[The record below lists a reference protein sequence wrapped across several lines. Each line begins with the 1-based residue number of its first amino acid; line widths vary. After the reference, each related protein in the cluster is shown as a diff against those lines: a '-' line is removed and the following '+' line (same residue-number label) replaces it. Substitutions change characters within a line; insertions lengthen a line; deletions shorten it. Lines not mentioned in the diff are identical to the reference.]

1 MPERSF
7 RHWSPRYVWDRVQL
21 FRHERAHPDD
31 PWLTGEAVRFLDNW
45 LRPGDAGVEWGT
57 GRSTAWFAR
66 RVGRLLSIEHD
77 ERWYSRVSAQL
88 TARRIATVDLRLAPV
103 EEAERPTRDHP
114 YLALA
119 TSVPAH
125 SLDFVLVDGVWREHC
140 AEVALGLVR
149 PGGLLVLDNAN
160 WFLPHATRSPASVG
174 AQGVPHNECWTG
186 VWRRLKPLRCLWT
199 SNGVTD
205 TAIFFAE

>member
-7 RHWSPRYVWDRVQL
+7 GHWTPRYVWDRMQL
-21 FRHERAHPDD
+21 FRHERAHPGD
-31 PWLTGEAVRFLDNW
+31 PWLTSDAVRFLDSW

-57 GRSTAWFAR
+57 GRSTAWFAS

-77 ERWYSRVSAQL
+77 PLWHSRVAAQL
-88 TARRIATVDLRLAPV
+88 AANGIDTVDLRLAPV
-103 EEAERPTRDHP
+103 ADAERPSLGHP
-114 YLALA
+114 YLAVA
-119 TSVPAH
+119 RSIPAK

-140 AEVALGLVR
+140 AEAALGLIR
-149 PGGLLVLDNAN
+149 RGGLLVLDNAN

-174 AQGVPHNECWTG
+174 AQGGPPNESWG
-186 VWRRLKPLRCLWT
+186 GLWNKLKQLRSLWT

-205 TAIFFAE
+205 TAIFFSE